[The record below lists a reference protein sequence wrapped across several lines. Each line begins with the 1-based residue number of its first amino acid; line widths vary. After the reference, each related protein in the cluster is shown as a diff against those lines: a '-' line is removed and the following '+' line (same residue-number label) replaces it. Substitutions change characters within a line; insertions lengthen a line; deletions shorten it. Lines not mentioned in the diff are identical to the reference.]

1 MPKNKPL
8 KILFL
13 CSWYPNRTNKTLGNF
28 IQKHA
33 EAISKIHQVDTLC
46 LVSDPNCESVEC
58 IVKKNNNVR
67 EIIVYYPSSKNTLPI
82 INNLSK
88 IRRQFTAFKI
98 GWKKVIEDKKP
109 DLTHLNVIYP
119 IGLWAMY
126 LKKRKNIPYIITE
139 HSSGFQN
146 KKNAYSKTILS
157 FSKKV
162 LSKAEYIIPVS
173 EDLKSHLQKVHPG
186 NNYRCI
192 SNVVNKNIFNPGISN
207 TPKKQF
213 IHVSTAYEPAK
224 NILGIVKTIKAL
236 SLKRKDFNLQII
248 SDGDTLAAHEL
259 ARELGILNSFV
270 VFHDTKTTEEIA
282 KMYHGKEALIL
293 FSNFENFPCVI
304 PEAWM
309 SGIPVIA
316 TSVNGIPEYVN
327 SSNGILIEPKDQK
340 ALENAMNSILDNNKT
355 FDPEKLRSYAIDHFS
370 YEAIAEQYNS
380 IYQKIKF
387 QH

>member
-1 MPKNKPL
+1 M
-8 KILFL
+8 
-13 CSWYPNRTNKTLGNF
+13 
-28 IQKHA
+28 
-33 EAISKIHQVDTLC
+33 
-46 LVSDPNCESVEC
+46 
-58 IVKKNNNVR
+58 
-67 EIIVYYPSSKNTLPI
+67 
-82 INNLSK
+82 
-88 IRRQFTAFKI
+88 
-98 GWKKVIEDKKP
+98 
-109 DLTHLNVIYP
+109 
-119 IGLWAMY
+119 GLWAMY

-146 KKNAYSKTILS
+146 EKNTYSKKILN

-162 LSKAEYIIPVS
+162 LSKAEYIVPVS
-173 EDLKSHLQKVHPG
+173 EDLRNHLQKVYSG
-186 NNYRCI
+186 KNYHCV
-192 SNVVNKNIFNPGISN
+192 SNVVNKNIFKPGVSI

-224 NILGIVKTIKAL
+224 NILGIIKTIKAL

-259 ARELGILNSFV
+259 ARELGILNSFI

-340 ALENAMNSILDNNKT
+340 SLENAMNLILDKKKT
-355 FDPEKLRSYAIDHFS
+355 FDSEKLRSYAIDHFS